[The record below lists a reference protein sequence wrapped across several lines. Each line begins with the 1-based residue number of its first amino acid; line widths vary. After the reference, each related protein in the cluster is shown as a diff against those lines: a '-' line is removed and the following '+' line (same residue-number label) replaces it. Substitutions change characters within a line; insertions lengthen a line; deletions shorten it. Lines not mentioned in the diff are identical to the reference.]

1 MDRFA
6 DGRRQEGGD
15 CKMSRR
21 LRITKSSRRAADRIS
36 TRIELREKNRR
47 RQRLEVR
54 PPRFMQNLQRA
65 KEGAAHG

>member
-6 DGRRQEGGD
+6 GGGRQEGGGSV
-15 CKMSRR
+15 SRR

-65 KEGAAHG
+65 KKGGANV